1 MKKVTLSVFALVC
14 ATISGL
20 AQSPGDTIITSTFT
34 YNSGTRDTMI
44 KFPELAGVTYEKIIM
59 LYNMRCKNGL
69 ISPPVTGQT
78 NIGCGE
84 WDYSCNTYITDSTKT
99 DSTKAKHP
107 SHIISGFSGASY
119 NYTTQPTYT
128 YYKYNQQ
135 SVNYT
140 ATTNETIA
148 TVGTG
153 ANTSNSPFATQYMT
167 AKSQFLWTASEL
179 AAAGL
184 MAGDIS
190 SIKLNVSNVGSPA
203 QFLKIRMKHSTQS
216 VLNASSPDL
225 TGFTE
230 VYFLNT
236 NLVNGVNQFNF
247 YNNFTWNG
255 TDNILVEFSYSNG
268 ANGTN
273 NDVLSDATTGTMG
286 LISGENDYSFNFDGN
301 NYIDLGAAAFA
312 NVTNQISISFWS
324 NGNPAN
330 LPSNTSIMH
339 ASDAQNR
346 RELNIHFPWSDANV
360 YWDCGSAGTYD
371 RINKA
376 ATVNEYEG
384 RWNHWVFTKNRTTG
398 VMNMY
403 LNGVLWST
411 GTGKT
416 LPIEI
421 STLMLGGN
429 PGMEYPYFGKIDE
442 FSLWNTVLPLA
453 TIQAWRNQAIT
464 PSHPNY
470 ANLMA
475 YYKFNEGTGSL
486 TADVSVAAQSGN
498 VTGTPIWSLVKGK
511 DIFKEFSETTNR
523 PMISFVQ
530 GTYTQT
536 TTPIVV
542 MDSILNTTNTVKS
555 YGVNSSNNI
564 VLLATNVYH
573 KAGYSYIYDGDTGVL
588 LDSVNYPAIGT
599 ISITPL
605 NYYLKTPSRFQIMS
619 FVTPYGINLDMGMN
633 GKTWTF
639 DVTDFA
645 PILKGWRRLKMDA
658 GGEWQEQMDIKFLFI
673 VGTPPR
679 NVIDIDN
686 IWKVESVGYT
696 AIINNDKFEP
706 RGIHSNPNGSAFKV
720 RTAITGHGQ
729 EGEFIQR
736 THQINMDGGSPEFSW
751 LVWKECAFNPVYPQG
766 GTWIYDRA
774 GWCPGMATDVKESD
788 ITPYLTIGGTDSID
802 YRLVTA
808 SGASNYW
815 VSIQL
820 VTYGAPNFGLDAA
833 VVDVKNPSKKIEY
846 ARTNSMCNNPTVT
859 IQNTGSTPL
868 TSLEIEYWVNGNPTH
883 ETHTWTGTLNF
894 LQTADVLLPVGNVWS
909 AANGPTNN
917 TFHVK
922 VKNPNNGA
930 DEYALNNLYNSK
942 FDITSVLPSNFV
954 LWTKMNLAG
963 SETRYKIT
971 DAYGNVA
978 LNRSNLISSKE
989 YKDTLEL
996 GVGCY
1001 SLIFTDT
1008 GDDGIDFWANN
1019 DGVGFAKINAMS
1031 GANILNFEGDFGKSL
1046 VYNFTISYPLAY
1058 EDLYHINDISLY
1070 PNPAHSEVIVEGK
1083 NIEDASVS
1091 IINNLGQTLNVPFTK
1106 EANKMKFNTLGLT
1119 PGLYFVVFN
1128 DSYGRTQSKKLI
1140 IE

>member
-1 MKKVTLSVFALVC
+1 MKKITLSVFTLVC
-14 ATISGL
+14 ATLSGL

-44 KFPELAGVTYEKIIM
+44 HFPELSGTTYEKIFM

-69 ISPPVTGQT
+69 VSPPVTGQT

-107 SHIISGFSGASY
+107 SHTITGFSGASY

-128 YYKYNQQ
+128 YYQYTQQ

-140 ATTNETIA
+140 ATTNETMA
-148 TVGTG
+148 TLGTG
-153 ANTSNSPFATQYMT
+153 VSTSNAPFATQYMN

-179 AAAGL
+179 TAAGL
-184 MAGDIS
+184 VAGDIS
-190 SIKLNVSNVGSPA
+190 SIKLNISNVGSPA

-216 VLNASSPDL
+216 ILSASSPDL

-236 NLVNGVNQFNF
+236 NLVNGLNQFNF

-273 NDVLSDATTGTMG
+273 SDVLSDATTGTMG
-286 LISGENDYSFNFDGN
+286 LVSDGNDYSFNFDGS
-301 NYIDLGAAAFA
+301 NYIDLGVAAFVNIA
-312 NVTNQISISFWS
+312 NQVSISFWS

-346 RELNIHFPWSDANV
+346 RELNIHFPWSDANI

-376 ATVNEYEG
+376 AAVSEYEG
-384 RWNHWVFTKNRTTG
+384 KWNHWVFTKNRTTG

-421 STLMLGGN
+421 TTLMLGGN

-442 FSLWNTVLPLA
+442 FSVWNTELSLA
-453 TIQAWRNQAIT
+453 TIQAWRNKSIT
-464 PSHPNY
+464 ASHPNY

-475 YYKFNEGTGSL
+475 YYKFNEGTGTS
-486 TADVSVAAQSGN
+486 ASDISVATQSGA

-511 DIFKEFSETTNR
+511 DIFKEFNETTNR
-523 PMISFVQ
+523 PMITFVQ

-555 YGVNSSNNI
+555 YGVNNLNNI
-564 VLLATNVYH
+564 VLLATNTYY
-573 KAGYSYIYDGDTGVL
+573 KSGYSYIYEGDTGVL
-588 LDSVNYPAIGT
+588 LDSVNYPSMGT
-599 ISITPL
+599 INITQL

-619 FVTPYGINLDMGMN
+619 FVTPYGINLDLGMS

-645 PILKGWRRLKMDA
+645 PILHGWRRLKMDA
-658 GGEWQEQMDIKFLFI
+658 GGEWQEQMDIKFMFI

-679 NVIDIDN
+679 NVRDIDN
-686 IWKVESVGYT
+686 VWKVESVGYT
-696 AIINNDKFEP
+696 SIINNDKFEP
-706 RGIHSNPNGSAFKV
+706 RAIHSDPDGKAFKI

-751 LVWKECAFNPVYPQG
+751 QVWKECALNPVYPQG

-788 ITPYLTIGGTDSID
+788 ITPYITPGGTDSID

-808 SGASNYW
+808 SGSSNYW

-820 VTYGAPNFGLDAA
+820 VTYGAPNFNLDAA

-846 ARTNSMCNNPTVT
+846 ARTNSICNNPTVT

-883 ETHTWTGTLNF
+883 ETYTWTGSLNF
-894 LQTADVLLPVGNVWS
+894 LQTADVLLPVGGVWS
-909 AANGPTNN
+909 GANGPTNN
-917 TFHVK
+917 TFHV
-922 VKNPNNGA
+922 VIKNPNNGT
-930 DEYALNNLYNSK
+930 DGYVFNNHYNSK
-942 FDITSVLPSNFV
+942 FDITGVLPSNFV
-954 LWTKMNLAG
+954 LWTKMNLAAL
-963 SETRYKIT
+963 ETKYKIL
-971 DAYGNVA
+971 DSYGNVV
-978 LNRSNLISSKE
+978 LNRANLINSKE
-989 YKDTLEL
+989 YKDTLQL

-1001 SLIFTDT
+1001 SLIFTDS

-1031 GANILNFEGDFGKSL
+1031 GANIINFEGDFGKSL

-1091 IINNLGQTLNVPFTK
+1091 IVNNLGQTLNVPFTK
-1106 EANKMKFNTLGLT
+1106 ETNKMTFNTLGLT

-1128 DSYGRTQSKKLI
+1128 DSYGNTQSKKLI

>member
-14 ATISGL
+14 ATISGF

-44 KFPELAGVTYEKIIM
+44 HFPELSGVTYEKILM

-69 ISPPVTGQT
+69 VSPPVTGQT

-107 SHIISGFSGASY
+107 SHTITGFSGTGY

-140 ATTNETIA
+140 ATTSETMA

-153 ANTSNSPFATQYMT
+153 ASTSNAPFDTQYMT

-179 AAAGL
+179 STAGL
-184 MAGDIS
+184 IAGDIS
-190 SIKLNVSNVGSPA
+190 SIKLSISNVGSPA

-216 VLNASSPDL
+216 ILNASSPDL

-268 ANGTN
+268 TNGAN

-286 LISGENDYSFNFDGN
+286 LVSAGNDYSFNFDGS
-301 NYIDLGAAAFA
+301 NYIDLGVAAFV
-312 NVTNQISISFWS
+312 NVTNQVSISFWS

-376 ATVNEYEG
+376 ATVSEYEG
-384 RWNHWVFTKNRTTG
+384 KWNHWVFTKNRTTG

-403 LNGVLWST
+403 LNGALWST

-421 STLMLGGN
+421 TTLMLGGN

-442 FSLWNTVLPLA
+442 FSLWNTELSLA
-453 TIQAWRNQAIT
+453 TIQAWRNKSIT
-464 PSHPNY
+464 AAHPNY

-486 TADVSVAAQSGN
+486 TNDISAAAQSGN

-511 DIFKEFSETTNR
+511 DIFKEFNETTNR
-523 PMISFVQ
+523 PMITFVQ

-555 YGVNSSNNI
+555 YGVNNLNNI
-564 VLLATNVYH
+564 ALLATNTYY

-588 LDSVNYPAIGT
+588 LDSVNYAAIGT
-599 ISITPL
+599 INITQL

-645 PILKGWRRLKMDA
+645 PILHGWRRLKMDA

-679 NVIDIDN
+679 NVKDIDN
-686 IWKVESVGYT
+686 VWKVESVGYT

-706 RGIHSNPNGSAFKV
+706 RGIHSDASGSAFKI

-751 LVWKECAFNPVYPQG
+751 QVWKECALNPVYPQG

-788 ITPYLTIGGTDSID
+788 ITPYITPGGVDSID

-820 VTYGAPNFGLDAA
+820 VTYGEPNFSLDAA

-846 ARTNSMCNNPTVT
+846 ARSNSICNNPTVT

-868 TSLEIEYWVNGNPTH
+868 TSLEIEYWVNGHPTH
-883 ETHTWTGTLNF
+883 ETYTWTGSLNF
-894 LQTADVLLPVGNVWS
+894 LQTADVLLPVGGVW
-909 AANGPTNN
+909 AGANGPTNN
-917 TFHVK
+917 TFHV
-922 VKNPNNGA
+922 VIKNPNNATDG
-930 DEYALNNLYNSK
+930 YVFNNHYNSK

-963 SETRYKIT
+963 LETKYRIV
-971 DAYGNVA
+971 DEYGNLA
-978 LNRSNLISSKE
+978 LNRTNLINNKE
-989 YKDTLEL
+989 YKDTLQL

-1019 DGVGFAKINAMS
+1019 DGVGFAKIQAMS
-1031 GANILNFEGDFGKSL
+1031 GTNILNFEGDFGKSL

-1083 NIEDASVS
+1083 NLEDASVS
-1091 IINNLGQTLNVPFTK
+1091 IINNLGQTINVPFTK
-1106 EANKMKFNTLGLT
+1106 EANKMTFNTLGLT
-1119 PGLYFVVFN
+1119 SGLYFVVFN